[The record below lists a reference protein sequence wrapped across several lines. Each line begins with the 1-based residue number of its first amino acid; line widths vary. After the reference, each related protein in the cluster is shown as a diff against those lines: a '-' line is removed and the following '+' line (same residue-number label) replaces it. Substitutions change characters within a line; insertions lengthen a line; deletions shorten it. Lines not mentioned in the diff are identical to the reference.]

1 MILTSGSYDP
11 LRPIPSV
18 ETTSDSIVAA
28 PARTAPNRIQLRPAD
43 ASAQVDHV
51 QFRRPGIRPES
62 VT

>member
-51 QFRRPGIRPES
+51 EFRKP
-62 VT
+62 